1 MPYPPGVLK
10 GESPIK
16 GDLFPM
22 DQSAEIITGP
32 QVVETLRLLI
42 DSRRICK
49 LEIPNTDYGWMT
61 LLLAIEKTGG
71 SHYLLI
77 DQVAEFEKVFS
88 HAQNQE
94 VFVEFLEKGGIPLQ
108 FKTRVVNCLPE
119 VIRVELPRSIHRI
132 QKRAYYRIE
141 AMLGSGIT
149 FRAIPGKEEKATLKD
164 YSLGGVAFIIE
175 KHLKIAVSDRITEIT
190 LTLTQ
195 GNKRVVIHIPS
206 AVVKR
211 VEPHTNEKQAVV
223 AIEFLEMTETNREE
237 LWRHIFEEQRLLIRK
252 IKRT

>member
-1 MPYPPGVLK
+1 
-10 GESPIK
+10 
-16 GDLFPM
+16 M
-22 DQSAEIITGP
+22 DQSAEIISGP
-32 QVVETLRLLI
+32 KVIETLRVLI
-42 DSRRICK
+42 DSRRICR
-49 LEIPNTDYGWMT
+49 LDIPNTDYGWMT

-71 SHYLLI
+71 SQYVRI

-94 VFVEFLEKGGIPLQ
+94 VSVEFLEKGGIPLQ
-108 FKTRVVNCLPE
+108 FKTQVVKCLPE
-119 VIRVELPRSIHRI
+119 AIWVELPLSIHRI

-141 AMLGSGIT
+141 ALLGSEIT
-149 FRAIPGKEEKATLKD
+149 LHAGPGKEEKAAVKD
-164 YSLGGVAFIIE
+164 YSLGGVAFIME
-175 KHLKIAVSDRITEIT
+175 RHLKIGVNDQLTDIT
-190 LTLTQ
+190 LTLAQ
-195 GNKRVVIHIPS
+195 GNKKVTIHIPS

-211 VEPHTNEKQAVV
+211 VEPHTNEKQVVV